1 MSASTDAIV
10 LTMKQQGLRVTPQRF
25 AVYANLLQRFDHPTA
40 EQILTEL
47 NNDGPV
53 SSLATVYSS
62 LLALRTAGL
71 IKEVLLEA
79 GVGRYDAKIQPHHH
93 LCCNNCGSIEDLPW
107 QTFANFDLSQVAS
120 QFQTQTYEVV
130 VRGICQSC
138 QSNY

>member
-25 AVYANLLQRFDHPTA
+25 AVYANLLQRCDHPTA

-47 NNDGPV
+47 NQDGPV

-62 LLALRTAGL
+62 LQALRTAGL

-79 GVGRYDAKIQPHHH
+79 GVGRYDAKVQPHHH
-93 LCCNNCGSIEDLPW
+93 LCCNGCGSIADIPWAAFTDL
-107 QTFANFDLSQVAS
+107 DVSQMAA
-120 QFQTQTYEVV
+120 QFQAQTYEVV

-138 QSNY
+138 QNAD

>member
-47 NNDGPV
+47 NSDGPV

-62 LLALRTAGL
+62 LQALRTAGL

-79 GVGRYDAKIQPHHH
+79 GVGRYDAKVQPHHH
-93 LCCNNCGSIEDLPW
+93 LCCNKCGAIADLPW
-107 QTFANFDLSQVAS
+107 ETFADVNLSKVSAH
-120 QFQTQTYEVV
+120 FQTQTYEVV

-138 QSNY
+138 HTEG

>member
-25 AVYANLLQRFDHPTA
+25 AVYANLLQRCDHPTA

-47 NNDGPV
+47 NSAGPV

-62 LLALRTAGL
+62 LQALRTVGL

-79 GVGRYDAKIQPHHH
+79 GVGRYDAKVQPHHH
-93 LCCNNCGSIEDLPW
+93 LCCNKCGSIEDIAW
-107 QTFANFDLSQVAS
+107 QTFANLDVSQMTS
-120 QFQTQTYEVV
+120 KFQAQTYEVV
-130 VRGICQSC
+130 VRGSC
-138 QSNY
+138 QNCQKAS

>member
-25 AVYANLLQRFDHPTA
+25 AVYAHLLQRFDHPTA

-47 NNDGPV
+47 NSEGPV

-62 LLALRTAGL
+62 LQALRTAGL

-93 LCCNNCGSIEDLPW
+93 LCCNSCGSIEDIPW
-107 QTFANFDLSQVAS
+107 TIFAGFDLSQVSA

-130 VRGICQSC
+130 VRGVCQNC
-138 QSNY
+138 QTDS